1 MRKSGIFILLGTI
14 ISLSVF
20 VLAGILY
27 FQPIVETEIKE
38 PSVSQIPAVAQK
50 VEVEVKE
57 TFKPPQPTAQETPA
71 EPKPVQEEKRPPEV
85 KKPSVVKVTTAAYV
99 PPKPEKEVPLE
110 PETDEKLPVEP
121 GTDEKL
127 PVEPG
132 TDEKLP
138 VEPGTDEKLPVEP
151 TPETPYRTMKVI
163 PAQPKMD
170 LSARSILPAI
180 TKPAKAKERIA
191 PEVEIQRR
199 PVKSIPE
206 SPETDF
212 SVLSALPIV
221 PELPVVTPVEETV
234 AAKVVRP
241 KERIAPEVKIQVRP
255 ERSAPV
261 PPPAIR
267 VTAVLPPVAP
277 PEPETYIWTPIT
289 IPEGPVVH
297 VSPVTFHA
305 EALER
310 KRVAVDE
317 LFEKLVWP

>member
-138 VEPGTDEKLPVEP
+138 VEP

-241 KERIAPEVKIQVRP
+241 KERIAPEVKIPVRP